1 MPLSDVSQSV
11 FINILGHTAGA
22 LIFAIF
28 LALLYSG
35 RGRPTWRGRYRSA
48 LVAVLSLLWNLG
60 SLVVLAWPG
69 MPAAL
74 LNLVVAASFSVLSVL
89 PAVLLHVW
97 LRDASLR
104 DTPLRGADLSV
115 MIAGYV
121 LSGVAVV
128 MHFVEIRGNG
138 PRLHQAALLLIT
150 FGFLVLTGGAVLR
163 SRPGGMRSMQI
174 LAAMCLALFATS
186 FVHFAG
192 NHPGQPWS
200 SELVVHHAGIPL
212 ALLVLLQDDRL
223 VLLDAFVRF
232 LANAV
237 LAALVGGVMIA
248 AALRVAPAGRLMHEP
263 FDQALL
269 LICISLFL
277 LLFAW
282 LRGRVQQWLTDFVFR
297 RGALEHLPA
306 RLRDSSAAASEE
318 QYLSWSA
325 AAMGE
330 AVRTR
335 DYAMVDAQM
344 EGAAGLRGPITT
356 RAAALPGLPV
366 WAETVVP
373 LRLGQGGVK
382 LIVLGRR
389 QGGQP
394 YLGEDLDVLR
404 RASAEIAEKVETLR
418 QQEMYRLVNQA
429 ELRALQSQIH
439 PHFLFNALNTL
450 YGTIPREAAVARR
463 MVLNLAEIF
472 RYFLQSDKVLV
483 PLDHELE
490 IVRAYLEVEQLRLG
504 DRLRVEFEIDGAAR
518 GLPIPVLSV
527 QPLVENAIK
536 HGVARSTSPG
546 YVRISATCNQEGLR
560 IQVEN
565 SASEEPLENPGAGV
579 GLKNVERRL
588 EICYGS
594 SASLRLTVAAE
605 VTVAE
610 LRVPLAAQVAELAR

>member
-1 MPLSDVSQSV
+1 MV
-11 FINILGHTAGA
+11 
-22 LIFAIF
+22 
-28 LALLYSG
+28 
-35 RGRPTWRGRYRSA
+35 
-48 LVAVLSLLWNLG
+48 
-60 SLVVLAWPG
+60 
-69 MPAAL
+69 
-74 LNLVVAASFSVLSVL
+74 
-89 PAVLLHVW
+89 
-97 LRDASLR
+97 
-104 DTPLRGADLSV
+104 
-115 MIAGYV
+115 AGYV

-138 PRLHQAALLLIT
+138 PRLHQAALLAIT
-150 FGFLVLTGGAVLR
+150 FGFLLLTGGAVLR
-163 SRPGGMRSMQI
+163 RRPGGMRGMRGMQI

-192 NHPGQPWS
+192 DHPGQPWS

-237 LAALVGGVMIA
+237 LAALVGTAMIA
-248 AALRVAPAGRLMHEP
+248 AALRLAPGDRLIREP

-269 LICISLFL
+269 LICVSLFL

-306 RLRDSSAAASEE
+306 RLRDSSAVESEE
-318 QYLSWSA
+318 RYLPWSA
-325 AAMGE
+325 AAMAD
-330 AVRTR
+330 AVHTR
-335 DYAMVDAQM
+335 DYAVLDGSQV
-344 EGAAGLRGPITT
+344 ERAAGLRGPVTT
-356 RAAALPGLPV
+356 RTAGFPGLPV
-366 WAETVVP
+366 WAEAVVP
-373 LRLGQGGVK
+373 LRLGQAGVK
-382 LIVLGRR
+382 LFALGRR

-404 RASAEIAEKVETLR
+404 RAAAEIAEKVEALR
-418 QQEMYRLVNQA
+418 QQEMHRLVNQA

-450 YGTIPREAAVARR
+450 YGTIPREASTARR

-483 PLDHELE
+483 PLDDELE

-504 DRLRVEFEIDGAAR
+504 DRLRVDFEIDGATR
-518 GLPIPVLSV
+518 DLPIPVLSV

-536 HGVARSTSPG
+536 HGVACSTSAG
-546 YVRISATCNQEGLR
+546 YVRIRATRDPEGLR
-560 IQVEN
+560 IRVEN
-565 SASEEPLENPGAGV
+565 SASEGPPESSGAGV

-588 EICYGS
+588 QICYGS
-594 SASLRLTVAAE
+594 AASLCLNIAPE

-610 LRVPLAAQVAELAR
+610 LRVPLAAQVAGVGREAGKFLGRK